1 MQDCNK
7 IGIKLDLPFNAI
19 RFVDFWS
26 YYYNAGLI
34 QFEKDKKQALS
45 VHEGRKTLNH
55 MWRFI
60 KADSNRSVRW
70 PAVHL
75 CLDCGLCHHDSG
87 LAALNQAQP

>member
-1 MQDCNK
+1 M
-7 IGIKLDLPFNAI
+7 PFALLI
-19 RFVDFWS
+19 FGPTTI
-26 YYYNAGLI
+26 NAGLI